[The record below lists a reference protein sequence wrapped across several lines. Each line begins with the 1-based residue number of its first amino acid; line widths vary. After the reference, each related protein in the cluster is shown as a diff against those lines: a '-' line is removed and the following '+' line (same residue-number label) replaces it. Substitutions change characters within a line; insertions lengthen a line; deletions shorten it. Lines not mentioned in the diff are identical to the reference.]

1 MVRGAWW
8 AKVRGVEKS
17 QTQLS
22 KHRQAPKQ
30 HFRTQINL
38 WTAPHW
44 WMVMSGKCSALRFSP
59 SRAGHVCLLR
69 MALSLLATTLC
80 FECPWWQL
88 VLVSCSVMSDSL
100 QPHRPQLMGFSRQ
113 EYWSGF
119 PFPSPGD
126 LPNAGIQP
134 GSPAL
139 RWILY
144 HPSHQGSPALNT
156 ALIQLALIP

>member
-8 AKVRGVEKS
+8 AKVSGVEKS

-30 HFRTQINL
+30 HFRTQIYL
-38 WTAPHW
+38 WMAPHW
-44 WMVMSGKCSALRFSP
+44 WTAVSGKCSALGFSP

-80 FECPWWQL
+80 FECSWWQL
-88 VLVSCSVMSDSL
+88 MLVSCSVMSDSL
-100 QPHRPQLMGFSRQ
+100 QPHGPQPMGFSRQ

-126 LPNAGIQP
+126 LPDPGIEP
-134 GSPAL
+134 TSLTSPAL
-139 RWILY
+139 
-144 HPSHQGSPALNT
+144 QVGSLPLAPPALKASINSG
-156 ALIQLALIP
+156 